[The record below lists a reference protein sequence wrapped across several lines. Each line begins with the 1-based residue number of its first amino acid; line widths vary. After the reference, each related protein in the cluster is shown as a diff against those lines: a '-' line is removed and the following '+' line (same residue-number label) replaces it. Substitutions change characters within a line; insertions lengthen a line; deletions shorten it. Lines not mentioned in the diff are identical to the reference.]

1 MFGEEL
7 LHRPGKEVLMFL
19 NPHASTSLAISQLK
33 PGEFMT

>member
-19 NPHASTSLAISQLK
+19 NPQAPTNLVVSQLK